1 MRCAGWRTCCWNR
14 GTDPAVAIAVT
25 GGTKGIGLA
34 VALRFSH
41 PGTDVFVNYRHD
53 EAAAVEAARRITERG
68 ARAHPVQADVGT
80 PEGVRRLMAAVG
92 ERVERLDQLV
102 HCAVRVVPGPA
113 LEADPEDFARAVH
126 LNGCALHHL
135 VQAALP
141 RLGPGS
147 TVFFVSSRGGRAVLP
162 GYASVGV
169 AKALGE
175 SLVRYLATELAP
187 RGVRINAVAPGA
199 VDTEAFRAVFGDAAP
214 DILAQTA
221 ATNPSGRLVS
231 DDDYTALVEFLAGP
245 EATMIQGQVI
255 FVNGG
260 QNLMA

>member
-1 MRCAGWRTCCWNR
+1 M
-14 GTDPAVAIAVT
+14 AIAVT

-34 VALRFSH
+34 IALRFSQ
-41 PGTDVFVNYRHD
+41 PGNDVFVNYLSD
-53 EAAAVEAARRITERG
+53 EAAATAAARRIEERG
-68 ARAHPVQADVGT
+68 ATAHAVRADVGT
-80 PEGVRRLMAAVG
+80 PGGVRRLMAAVA
-92 ERVERLDQLV
+92 ERIDRLDQLV

-113 LEADPEDFARAVH
+113 LDADPEAFAAAVH
-126 LNGCALHHL
+126 LNGTALHHL

-141 RLGPGS
+141 LLQPGS
-147 TVFFVSSRGGRAVLP
+147 TVFYISSRGGRAVLP

-199 VDTEAFRAVFGDAAP
+199 VDTEAFRAVFGAASE
-214 DILAQTA
+214 DFLAQSV
-221 ATNPSGRLVS
+221 ATNPSGRMVT
-231 DDDYTALVEFLAGP
+231 DDDYTALVEFLSRP
-245 EATMIQGQVI
+245 EAAMIQGQVI
-255 FVNGG
+255 CVNGG

>member
-1 MRCAGWRTCCWNR
+1 M
-14 GTDPAVAIAVT
+14 AIAVT

-34 VALRFSH
+34 IALRFSQ
-41 PGTDVFVNYRHD
+41 PGNDVFVNYHSD
-53 EAAAVEAARRITERG
+53 EAAAALAVRRIEERG
-68 ARAHPVQADVGT
+68 ATAHAVRADVGT
-80 PEGVRRLMAAVG
+80 PGGVRRLMAAVA
-92 ERVERLDQLV
+92 ERVDRLDQLV

-113 LEADPEDFARAVH
+113 LDADPEAFAAAVH
-126 LNGCALHHL
+126 LNGTTLHHL

-141 RLGPGS
+141 LLQSGS
-147 TVFFVSSRGGRAVLP
+147 TVFYISSRGGRAVLP

-199 VDTEAFRAVFGDAAP
+199 VDTEAFRAVFGAASE
-214 DILAQTA
+214 DVLAQSV
-221 ATNPSGRLVS
+221 ATNPSGRMVT
-231 DDDYTALVEFLAGP
+231 DDDYTALVEFLSRP
-245 EATMIQGQVI
+245 EAAMIQGQVI

>member
-1 MRCAGWRTCCWNR
+1 
-14 GTDPAVAIAVT
+14 VAILVT

-34 VALRFSH
+34 IALRFSH
-41 PGTDVFVNYRHD
+41 PGNDVFVNYHSD
-53 EAAAVEAARRITERG
+53 KAAAAEAARRIEERG
-68 ARAHPVQADVGT
+68 ATAHPVQADVGT
-80 PEGVRRLMAAVG
+80 TEGVRALMSVVAEGADH
-92 ERVERLDQLV
+92 LDQLV

-113 LEADPEDFARAVH
+113 LDADPEEFAAAVQ
-126 LNGCALHHL
+126 LNGTALQHL

-141 RLGPGS
+141 MFRPGS
-147 TVFFVSSRGGRAVLP
+147 TVFFISSRGGRAVLP

-187 RGVRINAVAPGA
+187 WGVRINAVAPGA
-199 VDTEAFRAVFGDAAP
+199 VDTEAFRAVFGDASE
-214 DILAQTA
+214 DVLAQSA

-231 DDDYTALVEFLAGP
+231 DDDYTALVEFLSRP
-245 EATMIQGQVI
+245 EAAMIQGQVI

>member
-1 MRCAGWRTCCWNR
+1 M
-14 GTDPAVAIAVT
+14 AIAVT

-34 VALRFSH
+34 IALRFSQ
-41 PGTDVFVNYRHD
+41 PGNDVFVNYHSD
-53 EAAAVEAARRITERG
+53 EAAAAVAASRIEERG
-68 ARAHPVQADVGT
+68 ARAHTVRADVGT
-80 PEGVRRLMAAVG
+80 PDGIRRLMAAVA
-92 ERVERLDQLV
+92 EQVDRLDQLV

-113 LEADPEDFARAVH
+113 LEADPDAFAAAVH
-126 LNGCALHHL
+126 LNGTTLHHL

-141 RLGPGS
+141 LLHRGS
-147 TVFFVSSRGGRAVLP
+147 TVFYISSRGGRAVLP

-199 VDTEAFRAVFGDAAP
+199 VDTEAFRAVFGAASEEV
-214 DILAQTA
+214 LAESV
-221 ATNPSGRLVS
+221 ATNPSGRMVT
-231 DDDYTALVEFLAGP
+231 DDDYTALVEFLSRP
-245 EATMIQGQVI
+245 EAAMIQGQVI